1 MLLTIYP
8 IEELCIESSIPN
20 LSYKY
25 LSLCCLSPKWLL
37 IKYTGKKQIERYMFL
52 FDGLTIYPFEECAL
66 NIIDR
71 NGPIPNHSYY
81 YLSLCCIF
89 AEGQLIK
96 HTGKKQTERHVF
108 LFDGL
113 IILCKANLRRT
124 SVTGPVG
131 EYRLKEKFHMRKIE
145 IFDRDDGDGKLWL
158 IFLSLLVE

>member
-1 MLLTIYP
+1 M
-8 IEELCIESSIPN
+8 
-20 LSYKY
+20 
-25 LSLCCLSPKWLL
+25 
-37 IKYTGKKQIERYMFL
+37 
-52 FDGLTIYPFEECAL
+52 
-66 NIIDR
+66 NIIGR
-71 NGPIPNHSYY
+71 NGPIPNLNYY
-81 YLSLCCIF
+81 YLSFCCIF
-89 AEGQLIK
+89 SEGQLIK

-158 IFLSLLVE
+158 IYWSSLV